1 MNTCPEAVS
10 MGVVKTRRFAPTF
23 ETISRFAPTSVGM
36 KVALVAPRL
45 VTLAEDADDRMEKV
59 SNFPFAKT
67 NFALKGVSHLSEYIA
82 PTLLKL
88 KFIVGRGV

>member
-1 MNTCPEAVS
+1 
-10 MGVVKTRRFAPTF
+10 MGVVKTRRSAPTF

-45 VTLAEDADDRMEKV
+45 VALAEDADDRMEKV

-67 NFALKGVSHLSEYIA
+67 NFALKGVSHLSEY
-82 PTLLKL
+82 TKVEVKHELTGHFCECLTTHL
-88 KFIVGRGV
+88 RRHY